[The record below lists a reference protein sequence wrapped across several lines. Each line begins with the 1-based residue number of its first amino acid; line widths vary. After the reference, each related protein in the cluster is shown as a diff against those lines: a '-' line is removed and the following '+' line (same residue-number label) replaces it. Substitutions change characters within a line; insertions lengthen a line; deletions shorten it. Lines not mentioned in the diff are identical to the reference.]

1 MEGEAAVP
9 EEEEE
14 DEQSIGGVEINCFI
28 DKCTSA
34 LQPMVIRS
42 GSLSALDLY

>member
-1 MEGEAAVP
+1 MRMGAAAVV

-14 DEQSIGGVEINCFI
+14 GVRINCFI

-34 LQPMVIRS
+34 LQPMVIHA
-42 GSLSALDLY
+42 GSLSALDLH